1 MSAIKISIFL
11 VVILGAGAAVA
22 RAQSDADE
30 GLAGMSR
37 PMRTAVRFYE
47 RGDDMEAMDQF
58 MDILT
63 KGAPAERSMANEY
76 INLITRRMNTSDSGG
91 AAHTSS
97 PKPAA
102 QRPYESSSEI
112 PSAPSV
118 PSRSA
123 RSARSEPIDDD
134 SARSTPASER
144 NRARGDDTPAAN
156 KALMRREIRAR
167 LHGAVEKSLADL
179 KAIEGVRAVMRGN
192 GDPDALGI
200 PANLLFQSGIAFQRD
215 ASKILDPLTKLVFAL
230 GSAQAVILPEGTVAG
245 DAKVMDMRRT
255 MGISSHLFNAGV
267 APPRVR
273 VNLLNTQV
281 DVPKA
286 LLDFKGVVVVF
297 VYNQPLRLV
306 AESSLGDELGPPL
319 SLGVFPAAFRPSR
332 GQGVIV
338 EFSVSDPPTGLV
350 SWKFQILQPARD
362 GTELAPLQDVVGGGP
377 VFHQIFWNGKQ
388 NYFGEDV
395 APGRYECVLT
405 AVDAKNRQRSLRRW
419 IQVLDDGG
427 AKEKKGAAKDAAATV
442 KSVTVRAPS
451 ADLDEEGTPL
461 VSGVRAGRSAE
472 PDAAKRTGAKRP
484 TARRPT
490 RGGKPAVEVSQ
501 WRLMFDSGSY
511 QLTPDAE
518 ELLAKAAAA
527 VPLHPEENLR
537 VIGHSDDQETDGD
550 ALAGRR
556 AKMVGG
562 ILVNRY
568 QVDSK
573 RVIVSS
579 AEPGGGSKVAL
590 EFARSE

>member
-1 MSAIKISIFL
+1 
-11 VVILGAGAAVA
+11 
-22 RAQSDADE
+22 
-30 GLAGMSR
+30 
-37 PMRTAVRFYE
+37 MRTAVRFYE

-63 KGAPAERSMANEY
+63 KGDPAERSMANEY
-76 INLITRRMNTSDSGG
+76 INLITRRMNSG
-91 AAHTSS
+91 AAGAPGAAALKTSI
-97 PKPAA
+97 
-102 QRPYESSSEI
+102 RPSEATSAI
-112 PSAPSV
+112 PSISDEAPV
-118 PSRSA
+118 RAAPARAGRSA
-123 RSARSEPIDDD
+123 PIDDD
-134 SARSTPASER
+134 STPAAPASA
-144 NRARGDDTPAAN
+144 RARGDDTPAAN

-179 KAIEGVRAVMRGN
+179 KAIEGVRAVMRVN

-200 PANLLFQSGIAFQRD
+200 PASLLFQTGIAFQRD

-267 APPRVR
+267 APSRVR

-286 LLDFKGVVVVF
+286 LLDFKGVVIVF

-338 EFSVSDPPTGLV
+338 EFSVSDPPSGLQ

-419 IQVLDDGG
+419 IQVLDGG
-427 AKEKKGAAKDAAATV
+427 PAKEAAAAKGSSSGANAVA
-442 KSVTVRAPS
+442 VRAPS
-451 ADLDEEGTPL
+451 ADLDEEDKPL
-461 VSGVRAGRSAE
+461 VSGVRAERPAE
-472 PDAAKRTGAKRP
+472 PAPKRVAVKRP
-484 TARRPT
+484 TVKRPVRT
-490 RGGKPAVEVSQ
+490 KPAPEASQ
-501 WRLMFDSGSY
+501 WELEFDSGSY
-511 QLTPDAE
+511 QLTSAAE
-518 ELLAKAAAA
+518 EVLAKASASM
-527 VPLHPEENLR
+527 PLHPEQNLR
-537 VIGHSDDQETDGD
+537 VTGHCDDQEENGA
-550 ALAGRR
+550 ALAGQR
-556 AKMVGG
+556 AKMVAG

-573 RVIVSS
+573 RIIINP
-579 AEPGGGSKVAL
+579 AETGGGSKVEL
-590 EFARSE
+590 EFRGKQ